1 MATKI
6 LLNTT
11 RIGSTVHNAG
21 SAFDTVTEA
30 TTIARLGSA
39 GGRLVDPTPAVVAA
53 AALAVERR
61 RKGEDVSSIDAMM
74 AAAEGGG
81 EGGGGGSI
89 NWRPDGTGDATTWAE
104 VMAFLAGAGY
114 GEATVLASQFGGV
127 YSIPPSGTPYD
138 MKGAVFKAPLGNA
151 AGTIIDVADGAVLHD
166 CQGVTGGTVLAFHCT
181 AAPAMTFTDPG
192 GGSPA
197 SFFVEEGA
205 GIVNLGTAPVMAI
218 PAGVPMV
225 VAALRSGSV
234 GEIGG
239 PPQGPIVFA
248 GVGSFVICAS
258 MLGSTWI
265 DGWLV
270 NDGVDPTANCVF
282 QQDGSLRAPNPVNA
296 GFAGSTFNVAFGN
309 YGGSGPTAFRP
320 SAVFG
325 PLSVGVLYY
334 DTDLGGLIVWNGAAW
349 GAGGG
354 GGGGGV
360 VQDVFYIGPTGD
372 DTTGDGSEAKPFKSM
387 QKAYDTWF
395 PSGTPT
401 SWAEFDR
408 KRVIRCLPGTVSADA
423 GALAAASCNLVLEG
437 FGEVGDITYDVLHEV
452 MATWVDASANYEMN
466 TLAVRGG
473 GFGYNTSSADGLLRT
488 GTIWISNY
496 NTVAREVMLAVRD
509 AQVAVKTQARLN
521 PGAFNGPIYVNAY
534 DAMFIYAESG
544 AGVGDRAGNVPFT
557 FAQAKNCIFRNQVNA
572 TKGSIGFADMN
583 GCYFRRGFVGDP
595 GIATMIGAGVFRGWE
610 VTHLKYAFNL
620 STAPAQELQ
629 MDLPT
634 WQYIVANA
642 APNWGACTVKL
653 TDQPGGATGARPTAG
668 RPVGLSYF
676 DTTIGK
682 PVWWTGAGWVD
693 AAGAPA

>member
-114 GEATVLASQFGGV
+114 GEAIVLASQFGGA
-127 YSIPPSGTPYD
+127 YSIPPNVTPYD
-138 MKGAVFKAPLGNA
+138 VKGAVFKAPLGNA

-334 DTDLGGLIVWNGAAW
+334 DTDLGSLIVWNGAAW
-349 GAGGG
+349 VAVGGG
-354 GGGGGV
+354 APPV
-360 VQDVFYIGPTGD
+360 
-372 DTTGDGSEAKPFKSM
+372 
-387 QKAYDTWF
+387 
-395 PSGTPT
+395 GTPNT
-401 SWAEFDR
+401 LAYFD
-408 KRVIRCLPGTVSADA
+408 GA
-423 GALAAASCNLVLEG
+423 GALGSDPALFAGGLDPYGRPQLRDVRQGTLPAANAVWRQGAWQVDGDATNVEGDGIVVYGKDPVSGLHDGTNGAFARIKCDRYGIRLITGGVDVGYGWRVDLTEFYFKDNTGAKTCNIDRTSGKAWFKELAC
-437 FGEVGDITYDVLHEV
+437 TADV
-452 MATWVDASANYEMN
+452 
-466 TLAVRGG
+466 TL
-473 GFGYNTSSADGLLRT
+473 N
-488 GTIWISNY
+488 
-496 NTVAREVMLAVRD
+496 
-509 AQVAVKTQARLN
+509 RLPAPN
-521 PGAFNGPIYVNAY
+521 PGT
-534 DAMFIYAESG
+534 MF
-544 AGVGDRAGNVPFT
+544 
-557 FAQAKNCIFRNQVNA
+557 
-572 TKGSIGFADMN
+572 
-583 GCYFRRGFVGDP
+583 
-595 GIATMIGAGVFRGWE
+595 
-610 VTHLKYAFNL
+610 
-620 STAPAQELQ
+620 
-629 MDLPT
+629 
-634 WQYIVANA
+634 
-642 APNWGACTVKL
+642 
-653 TDQPGGATGARPTAG
+653 
-668 RPVGLSYF
+668 F